1 MGCRKGSF
9 TFPWLQINTA
19 CSGHL
24 VAWILGEMG
33 VEQRMRQV
41 ALERGEE
48 QLAGS
53 SHWLLPG
60 TIQSKGPWAEKWAY
74 EVTPVPEIGEH

>member
-1 MGCRKGSF
+1 M
-9 TFPWLQINTA
+9 
-19 CSGHL
+19 
-24 VAWILGEMG
+24 AWILGEVR

-41 ALERGEE
+41 ALKRGEE

-60 TIQSKGPWAEKWAY
+60 TIRFKGPWEEKRAY
-74 EVTPVPEIGEH
+74 EVIPVPEIGEN